1 MEKRNVI
8 KETEIW
14 IQKDHNDL
22 SNKNDI
28 VRVEDDFERVTSS
41 F

>member
-8 KETEIW
+8 KETKTW
-14 IQKDHNDL
+14 IHNDQNDL
-22 SNKNDI
+22 SNENDI